1 LRYKSNLHRDDKRCR
16 SRLLIL
22 TKIVISILVLS
33 LINPLIISH
42 AAPTSQ
48 THSSRERAMALLE
61 GLQPEEI
68 IGQLFLVTFEGSDI
82 GPDSQIYDLIINH
95 HIGGVILKAENDNFS
110 PHPNTLS
117 DLVQLNRSLQSI
129 EWSASQS
136 TQIITG
142 TDQEFNPA
150 FIPLFIGISQ
160 EGDGYPYDQIL
171 NGLSPL
177 PSQMAI
183 GATWNPEMAE
193 RVGAVVGKE
202 LSILGINL
210 LLGPSLDVLET
221 PPTRGVGDLGVRSFG
236 GEPYWVGKMGKSFVQ
251 GVNHGSE
258 GKIAIIAKHFPGFG
272 SSNRLPEE
280 EVATARKLLD
290 SLKQIELPPFFGVTG
305 YAETPSTTV
314 DGLLTSHIRYQ
325 GFQGNIRETTR
336 PVSLDPN
343 AVEELMRLPALAS
356 WRADGG
362 IMVSD
367 DLGSR
372 ALLRDQIVP
381 SRHVARDAFQA
392 GNDLLYLGSDF
403 VASTDP
409 DSYTTIV
416 NTLNFF
422 TTKYREDA
430 IFKQR
435 VDESALRI
443 LTLKFRQYQDIFN
456 LRQVQP
462 QQDRLVDIGNDTQI
476 TLDIVQSATTLIHPS
491 LSELAESLP
500 ESPGLNDRI
509 VFITDARY
517 AKQCSQ
523 CSEQPTFAVDALEQ
537 AVVRLYGPFAG
548 GQVLQRNLSSY
559 SFSDLIDLLDTT
571 QVDEASQISTS
582 LQQASWIVF
591 SSLNVSINDPHTQA
605 LNRFL
610 AEKPELYR
618 QKKLIVFNFNAP
630 YYLDATEISKLTA
643 YYGLYTKNPQAIEVA
658 ARLLFGEIPFPPGA
672 LPVTVPGV
680 DYDVI
685 SATAPNPDQVI
696 DLRIDIPEPQ
706 DGDVSETPETP
717 ITFEIHDTLVLLT
730 GLIRDQNGNPVPDGT
745 MVEFFFRYGAEE
757 FSQRETT
764 RNGTARSTFFIDR
777 SGALE
782 IRVESQ
788 PAIQSQVI
796 RLDIPADINTGPVQ
810 PTETIP
816 TEVPTE
822 TPTATISP
830 TDDEVPADMLRRLPS
845 IGDWFLAVLLTGVF
859 SSSIYLL
866 TAQYTMMLWGLRTA
880 FLTSI
885 GGLLFY
891 TYLALGLPGSQRI
904 LDETG
909 SWGVLGITLTG
920 AIIGWIVAWSWQKI
934 SGNNKLINK
943 SVS

>member
-1 LRYKSNLHRDDKRCR
+1 
-16 SRLLIL
+16 
-22 TKIVISILVLS
+22 
-33 LINPLIISH
+33 
-42 AAPTSQ
+42 
-48 THSSRERAMALLE
+48 MALLE

-68 IGQLFLVTFEGSDI
+68 IGQLFLVTFKGNDI
-82 GPDSQIYDLIINH
+82 DPDSQIYDLIISH

-142 TDQEFNPA
+142 TDQEFTPA
-150 FIPLFIGISQ
+150 YIPLFIGISQ
-160 EGDGYPYDQIL
+160 EGDGHPYDQIL

-183 GATWNPEMAE
+183 GATWNPALAE
-193 RVGAVVGKE
+193 RVGAVLGKE

-251 GVNHGSE
+251 GVNDGSE
-258 GKIAIIAKHFPGFG
+258 EKIAIIAKHFPGFG

-372 ALLRDQIVP
+372 ALLRDQIEP

-392 GNDLLYLGSDF
+392 GNDSLYLGSDF

-409 DSYTTIV
+409 DAYTTIV

-435 VDESALRI
+435 VDESVLRI
-443 LTLKFRQYQDIFN
+443 LTLKFRLYQDIFN

-462 QQDRLVDIGNDTQI
+462 QQDRLAEIGIDTQI

-491 LSELAESLP
+491 LTELGESLP

-517 AKQCSQ
+517 AQQCSQ
-523 CSEQPTFAVDALEQ
+523 CSEQPAFAVNALEQ

-559 SFSDLIDLLDTT
+559 SFSDLIDLLDLS
-571 QVDEASQISTS
+571 QIDEPSQISTS

-591 SSLNVSINDPHTQA
+591 SSLNVSINDPNSQA

-618 QKKLIVFNFNAP
+618 QKKLIVFNFNVP

-643 YYGLYTKNPQAIEVA
+643 YYGLYTKTPQAIEVA

-672 LPVTVPGV
+672 LPVTLPGV

-696 DLRIDIPEPQ
+696 DLRIVIPEPPE
-706 DGDVSETPETP
+706 GDVPETPETP
-717 ITFEIHDTLVLLT
+717 LTFEVHDTLVLLT
-730 GLIRDQNGNPVPDGT
+730 GVISDHNGHPVPDGT
-745 MVEFFFRYGAEE
+745 MVEFFFRFGSEE

-764 RNGTARSTFFIDR
+764 RNGTARSTFFVDR

-796 RLDIPADINTGPVQ
+796 RLDIPADPNTGPVQ
-810 PTETIP
+810 PTESIA
-816 TEVPTE
+816 TEAPTE
-822 TPTATISP
+822 TPTETFTPI
-830 TDDEVPADMLRRLPS
+830 DDEVPADILRRVPS
-845 IGDWFLAVLLTGVF
+845 VGDWFLAVLLTGVF

-866 TAQYTMMLWGLRTA
+866 TAQYNLLLWGLRAA

-885 GGLLFY
+885 GGLLSY
-891 TYLALGLPGSQRI
+891 TYLALGLPGSQRL

-909 SWGVLGITLTG
+909 SWGLLGITLTG
-920 AIIGWIVAWSWQKI
+920 AIIGWLVAWSWQKLN
-934 SGNNKLINK
+934 GNNKYTG
-943 SVS
+943 

>member
-1 LRYKSNLHRDDKRCR
+1 LKDKYNLHPNINRCR
-16 SRLLIL
+16 SKVFSL
-22 TKIVISILVLS
+22 TKIVLLFLVLL
-33 LINPLIISH
+33 LINPLVVIQ
-42 AAPTSQ
+42 AAPSSQ
-48 THSSRERAMALLE
+48 TTTSRERALALLE

-68 IGQLFLVTFEGSDI
+68 IGQLFLVTFKDTDV
-82 GPDSQIYDLIINH
+82 GPESQIYDLIINH
-95 HIGGVILKAENDNFS
+95 HIGGVILKADNDNFA

-117 DLVQLNRSLQSI
+117 ELVQLNRSLQSI

-142 TDQEFNPA
+142 TDQEFTPA

-160 EGDGYPYDQIL
+160 EGDGYPYDQII

-183 GATWNPEMAE
+183 GATWNPALAE
-193 RVGAVVGKE
+193 RVGAILGNE
-202 LSILGINL
+202 LSTLGINL
-210 LLGPSLDVLET
+210 FLGPSLDVLET
-221 PPTRGVGDLGVRSFG
+221 PPTRGVGDLGVRSYG

-251 GVNHGSE
+251 GVNDGS
-258 GKIAIIAKHFPGFG
+258 GGRIAIIAKHFPGFG
-272 SSNRLPEE
+272 SSHRLPEE

-362 IMVSD
+362 VMVSD
-367 DLGSR
+367 NLGSQ
-372 ALLRDQIVP
+372 ALLRDQIEP

-392 GNDLLYLGSDF
+392 GNDLLYLGSEF
-403 VASTDP
+403 IAPNDP
-409 DSYTTIV
+409 DAYATIV

-435 VDESALRI
+435 VDESVLRI
-443 LTLKFRQYQDIFN
+443 LTLKFRLYQDIFN

-462 QQDRLVDIGNDTQI
+462 QQDRLAEIGNDTQI
-476 TLDIVQSATTLIHPS
+476 TLDVVQSATTLIHPT
-491 LSELAESLP
+491 LSELTESLP

-523 CSEQPTFAVDALEQ
+523 CVEQPIFAVNAFEQ

-548 GQVLQRNLSSY
+548 GQVLQRNLFSY
-559 SFSDLIDLLDTT
+559 SYSDLITLLDPSPE
-571 QVDEASQISTS
+571 DEASNMSTT

-591 SSLNVSINDPHTQA
+591 ASLNVSINDPTTQA

-643 YYGLYTKNPQAIEVA
+643 YYGLYTKSPQAIEVA

-672 LPVTVPGV
+672 LPVSVPGV

-696 DLRIDIPEPQ
+696 DLRIDLPTPIAGEGTEP
-706 DGDVSETPETP
+706 PETP
-717 ITFEIHDTLVLLT
+717 LSFEIHDTLVLLT
-730 GLIRDQNGNPVPDGT
+730 GIIRDHNGNPVPDGT
-745 MVEFFFRYGAEE
+745 MVEFFFRFGAEE

-764 RNGTARSTFFIDR
+764 HNGTARSTYFIDR
-777 SGALE
+777 SGTLE
-782 IRVESQ
+782 IRVESL
-788 PAIQSQVI
+788 PATQSQII
-796 RLDIPADINTGPVQ
+796 RLDIPPDTNAGPV
-810 PTETIP
+810 PTDEVIA
-816 TEVPTE
+816 TESPTE
-822 TPTATISP
+822 TPTATFTP
-830 TDDEVPADMLRRLPS
+830 PADDTSTDITRKLPN
-845 IGDWFLAVLLTGVF
+845 IGDWFLAVLVTGVF

-866 TAQYTMMLWGLRTA
+866 TAQYTLLLWGLRSA
-880 FLTSI
+880 FLSSI

-891 TYLALGLPGSQRI
+891 TYLAMGLPGSNR
-904 LDETG
+904 LMEETG

-920 AIIGWIVAWSWQKI
+920 AIVGWIVAWSWQKL
-934 SGNNKLINK
+934 SGNND
-943 SVS
+943 